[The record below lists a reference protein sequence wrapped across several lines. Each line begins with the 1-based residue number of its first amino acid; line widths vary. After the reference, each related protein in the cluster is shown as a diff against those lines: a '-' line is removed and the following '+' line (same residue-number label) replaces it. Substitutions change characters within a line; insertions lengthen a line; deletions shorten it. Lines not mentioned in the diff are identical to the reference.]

1 MCNTSN
7 TIIQVIRVILVIQVM
22 HSMQVMK
29 VIQAVHKLQ
38 VMRAI
43 PVMKVMKVREGLK
56 KWLFFMT
63 FAIKRGR
70 GSGAPLSF
78 FFQILF
84 FKPCRIVHGLQK
96 HVFHIV

>member
-7 TIIQVIRVILVIQVM
+7 TIIHAIRVILVIQVM

-63 FAIKRGR
+63 FAIKG
-70 GSGAPLSF
+70 GGG
-78 FFQILF
+78 
-84 FKPCRIVHGLQK
+84 GLER
-96 HVFHIV
+96 H

>member
-1 MCNTSN
+1 
-7 TIIQVIRVILVIQVM
+7 M

-78 FFQILF
+78 FFKYCF
-84 FKPCRIVHGLQK
+84 SSHAESFMASKNM
-96 HVFHIV
+96 FSA